1 MVVCLHTLPSG
12 ELSTDSR
19 YLYYCVLAVTRPC
32 VPLFLMITGFLLL
45 RKQNAEIA
53 AKNFWKKRIPRV
65 LYPLLIWG
73 VIYAVLAYVYD
84 KSDFATFVYTMVL
97 LPVRYPQEIGG
108 ILWYLYTLIG
118 IYLFLPYLSPKTWTN
133 KYYSLCFIGIWCI
146 ASFFTFLRDWD
157 NTLLCGTAAYD
168 YDVLLNFSGLLGY
181 LILGCVLGQYYIK
194 ISYSRLILICV
205 SLFLSGIALF
215 FCGISVNHL
224 GYLST
229 SYHMSFYSLPAI
241 LTASAIFLL
250 FSNLNVGGGKF
261 ISLLSKLSF
270 PIYLCHMV
278 IYTIATRYLYLLSKS
293 IGMMICVMGC
303 TFIGAT
309 CLAWLINKM
318 PYHKYITG
326 A

>member
-1 MVVCLHTLPSG
+1 MVVCLHSLPAG
-12 ELSTDSR
+12 ELSTESR
-19 YLYYCVLAVTRPC
+19 YLYYCVIAVTRPC

-45 RKQNAEIA
+45 RKQKTEIDAEL
-53 AKNFWKKRIPRV
+53 FWKKRIPRV

-73 VIYAVLAYVYD
+73 VIYAVLAYAYN
-84 KSDFATFVYTMVL
+84 KAEFSTLIYTLVL

-133 KYYSLCFIGIWCI
+133 RYYSSIFIGIWCI

-157 NTLLCGTAAYD
+157 STLLCGTTAYN

-181 LILGCVLGQYYIK
+181 LILGCILGESNIH
-194 ISYSRLILICV
+194 IPSIRLILISIAV
-205 SLFLSGIALF
+205 FITGIVLF
-215 FCGISVNHL
+215 FSGMLVNHT
-224 GYLST
+224 GFIMT
-229 SYHMSFYSLPAI
+229 AYHMSFYSLPAI
-241 LTASAIFLL
+241 LTAASIFLIISKL
-250 FSNLNVGGGKF
+250 KWGGGKI

-270 PIYLCHMV
+270 QIYLCHMV
-278 IYTIATRYLYLLSKS
+278 IYTVATRYLYLLSQS
-293 IGMMICVMGC
+293 PIIIICVMC
-303 TFIGAT
+303 STFIGAT
-309 CLAWLINKM
+309 GLAWLLNKA